1 MMIKNTHEEFEIRII
16 PSSISPLF
24 NNDIEFQILSP
35 LSCLREYETHWLLE
49 FDLPLVNKK
58 DIKITFD
65 ENSINIEAKLKEKY
79 SEEKFGKKIEYEYF
93 KKTITLPNKI
103 NNKKITAKFQKGRL
117 QIIIPKKVFTHKIK
131 IK

>member
-1 MMIKNTHEEFEIRII
+1 MSENNDKEFEIRISS
-16 PSSISPLF
+16 SSISSLF
-24 NNDIEFQILSP
+24 NDDIERQILSP
-35 LSCLREYETHWLLE
+35 LSCLREYGTHWSLE

-65 ENSINIEAKLKEKY
+65 ESSISVEAKLKETY
-79 SEEKFGKKIEYEYF
+79 SEEKFGKKTKFEYF

-103 NNKKITAKFQKGRL
+103 DNKKTSAKFEKGRL
-117 QIIIPKKVFTHKIK
+117 KIIIPKTILSREIK

>member
-1 MMIKNTHEEFEIRII
+1 MIKDNYEEFEIRII
-16 PSSISPLF
+16 PQSLNSLF
-24 NNDIEFQILSP
+24 NDDIEFQILSP
-35 LSCLREYETHWLLE
+35 LTCLREYETHWLLE

-65 ENSINIEAKLKEKY
+65 ESAINIEAKLKEKY

-103 NNKKITAKFQKGRL
+103 NNKKISATFENGRL
-117 QIIIPKKVFTHKIK
+117 KMIIPKKIFTHKIE
-131 IK
+131 IE